1 MTALARQLA
10 FGIFLL
16 LLVSVSTSPSHAGS
30 EREGFFLSHEF
41 YGPRGYSNPEAAWNV
56 QQGMTNMLALDPPVE
71 AGMSSVI
78 NNLNTGFNFYLQ
90 GASHVK
96 DPSGQLNSAS
106 TIASK
111 SHAAAGICAA
121 TGKDR
126 SLWSLMIEWDQSGGG
141 WVPNG
146 RPRYL
151 GLTRTQAYSKFT
163 GYYLLDSPPL
173 DTYLAQ
179 PAADRG
185 CRLGSVSDYAPNAF
199 YAFQMGVDVGLLE
212 RAIDELGDTSTG
224 LAFMRGAGRLYDRP
238 WGIDISLW
246 RTSADSATEFNSTG
260 RLIGGWSPSYV
271 RRHLYI
277 AYMGG
282 AHVVQIE
289 PAVYYYPG
297 TSQLNPFGQM
307 VKEYGN
313 FTLTRHQDVGT
324 PVVPMALMLDFYSG
338 FDTKHGPYNQSDG
351 VWYQDIPY
359 SSGDHM
365 INNFF
370 KLAYPNHWLHGT
382 TPNAPFSDSAGYK
395 SFLAS
400 GGDPRPYEPMPTTRW
415 GDTMDVTLNTASLS
429 TLNRYKVIVLMGGVV
444 IDARLR
450 PILQSWVQSGG
461 TLVVNASQVSAA
473 DESLLGVTLGGSS
486 VSGAASLGSSDGTT
500 YNEPSYVYRPVTL
513 NSATVL
519 ATTGSSPLI
528 TSNAVGSGRVI
539 LTTPEDL
546 HSSARNPLVAIGVHL
561 FDWLNKQVAPAQ
573 VSGPPVEYLFNTS
586 PGRLITTVINNSGST
601 WNGTITAPVGGNV
614 TAVREYI
621 GDTAAAFTKNASG
634 ATVSAQVAPY
644 DVRVY
649 AIEYQPTS
657 GPSAAPGPLTLSVTE
672 SGSGIVTSNPPGI
685 NCGAAC
691 SATYP
696 AGTVVTLTATP
707 ASGSTFTGWT
717 RGCTGTAPCVL
728 AANGP
733 VAVNAN
739 FAAVQ
744 TPVPAPAPPPTAA
757 VPRPAPTPTPPPTST
772 VQTPVPAPTP
782 PPTSTVQTPVPAPTP

>member
-1 MTALARQLA
+1 MIAPPWLSERHTTPRRAVRFAM
-10 FGIFLL
+10 
-16 LLVSVSTSPSHAGS
+16 LLVLLVAVASTSPSHAGS
-30 EREGFFLSHEF
+30 ERTDFFLSNEF
-41 YGPRGYSNPEAAWNV
+41 YGPKGYTYPEAGWNV
-56 QQGMTNMLALDPPVE
+56 QQSMANMLAFWPPVDS
-71 AGMSSVI
+71 GMSSAITSRNV
-78 NNLNTGFNFYLQ
+78 GFNLYMQ

-96 DPSGQLNSAS
+96 GPTGQTSS
-106 TIASK
+106 VSVIATQSQ
-111 SHAAAGICAA
+111 AAAGICGAI
-121 TGKDR
+121 GKDK
-126 SLWSLMIEWDQSGGG
+126 SAWTLMLEWDQGGG
-141 WVPNG
+141 NWVPNG
-146 RPRYL
+146 RPRYN

-163 GYYLLDSPPL
+163 GYYLNESPPL
-173 DTYLAQ
+173 GTYLAQ
-179 PAADRG
+179 PTAQRG
-185 CRLGSVSDYAPNAF
+185 CRLASVTDYAPNAF

-212 RAIDELGDTSTG
+212 RVIDELGDTSTG

-246 RTSADSATEFNSTG
+246 RTSADSATDFNSSG

-307 VKEYGN
+307 MKEYGN

-370 KLAYPNHWLHGT
+370 RLAYPNHWLHGT
-382 TPNAPFSDSAGYK
+382 TPNAPFSDSVGYK

-450 PILQSWVQSGG
+450 PILQSWVQAGG

-486 VSGAASLGSSDGTT
+486 VSGGPSRWSSDGTT
-500 YNEPSYVYRPVTL
+500 YNEPSYVYKPVTL
-513 NSATVL
+513 NSATAL

-539 LTTPEDL
+539 LTTPEYL
-546 HSSARNPLVAIGVHL
+546 QSSARNQLLSIGVHL

-649 AIEYQPTS
+649 AIEYQPTA

-672 SGSGIVTSNPPGI
+672 SGSGIVTSTPPGI

-728 AANGP
+728 ASNGS

-739 FAAVQ
+739 FAAV
-744 TPVPAPAPPPTAA
+744 
-757 VPRPAPTPTPPPTST
+757 PTPTPAPPPTST
-772 VQTPVPAPTP
+772 VPTPTPAP
-782 PPTSTVQTPVPAPTP
+782 